1 MTPWGSAGSLP
12 SNEPQPDAGGVKFFA
27 NAGTVA
33 PVAPEPLPLPSP
45 LLLAPQPV
53 AEAPA
58 STSAAVQPKTFIA
71 LLQLVP
77 RAERRS
83 TKNPKSSSCS
93 YFLGSGVLL
102 RYSRRMARST
112 SVAPVD
118 NELRPPQQ
126 SRSRASL
133 DRVLQAGQELLIEK
147 GFDGFTVQEVS
158 KRAKVSIGSIYA
170 RAPSKEALV
179 FAVYD
184 YAVAELRDERQAF
197 DDPTRWE
204 GLSFDALVRAAVR
217 ECAETM
223 FRHEDVLRIIMTRAA
238 IDQGVRERGAHQ
250 IYDVA
255 RQWEEVVLARRDEI
269 VHPDPELAVEIAFR
283 MFYATLV
290 RRISFGSDFG
300 AYMTIDGDETLIEE
314 MGAAVTAYLT
324 APSAVAAKPKPAA
337 RKPARRRA
345 KAA

>member
-1 MTPWGSAGSLP
+1 
-12 SNEPQPDAGGVKFFA
+12 
-27 NAGTVA
+27 
-33 PVAPEPLPLPSP
+33 
-45 LLLAPQPV
+45 
-53 AEAPA
+53 
-58 STSAAVQPKTFIA
+58 
-71 LLQLVP
+71 
-77 RAERRS
+77 
-83 TKNPKSSSCS
+83 
-93 YFLGSGVLL
+93 
-102 RYSRRMARST
+102 MARSAQGA
-112 SVAPVD
+112 SSDSA
-118 NELRPPQQ
+118 LRPPQQ
-126 SRSRASL
+126 NRSRASL
-133 DRVLQAGQELLIEK
+133 DRVLQAGQELLVEK

-170 RAPSKEALV
+170 RAPNKDALV

-184 YAVAELRDERQAF
+184 HAVAELRDERQAF

-238 IDQGVRERGAHQ
+238 IDQGVRERGAQQ

-269 VHPDPELAVEIAFR
+269 AHPDPELAVEIAFR

-300 AYMTIDGDETLIEE
+300 AYMKIDGDETLIEE

-324 APSAVAAKPKPAA
+324 VPSAAAAKTKAAA